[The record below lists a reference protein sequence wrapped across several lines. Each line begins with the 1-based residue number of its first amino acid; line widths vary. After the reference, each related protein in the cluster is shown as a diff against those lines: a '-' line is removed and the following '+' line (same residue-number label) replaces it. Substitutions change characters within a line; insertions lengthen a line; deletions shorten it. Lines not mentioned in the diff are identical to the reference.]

1 MQRQQAGVSEIAAR
15 RLARRVGRQAA
26 GALSVLV
33 LSATVARAQ
42 GDSTQLFVRSGG
54 TGGSEAEMQRVA
66 RQLVEKK
73 RMQVMLVQSLQ
84 GLTNQLQRISDEAGR
99 RGLEQ
104 QVRVLRVRL
113 AATGNEGA
121 ELRRELGQL
130 CLENR
135 RPDGWLGIV
144 LDSDVELKR
153 DQNGEVTSRYLE
165 YPEIVSVEPGS
176 PAQKAGVEAGD
187 RLLSLNNRDVRTP
200 NLRVGEMLRPGAQI
214 PMRVR
219 RGLDSRTFQV
229 AVERRPESFDS
240 CRWIDQS
247 IADALRE
254 VPDEDVFVRVP
265 DAPLPPEPPATAAPA
280 IVRVPVAPV
289 PVAPRVAPA
298 APGLGPMSFAYTQN
312 GEGTIAG
319 ASVTALNQELG
330 ESFGADRGLLVLRVL
345 PGTPAEASGLRGGDV
360 ILSANGSGVAE
371 PVALLR
377 AISMSRSREVQL
389 RVLRKKKPLTV
400 ALRW

>member
-1 MQRQQAGVSEIAAR
+1 MQRRQASDSEIVMR
-15 RLARRVGRQAA
+15 RLSRRAASAVFTLVVSAAAAHAQA
-26 GALSVLV
+26 
-33 LSATVARAQ
+33 
-42 GDSTQLFVRSGG
+42 DSEQVFVRSVGPGG
-54 TGGSEAEMQRVA
+54 FEAEVQRVA

-73 RMQVMLVQSLQ
+73 RMQLVLVRSLQ
-84 GLTNQLQRISDEAGR
+84 GLTGQLQRVSDEAGR
-99 RGLEQ
+99 RGIEQ
-104 QVRVLRVRL
+104 QLRTLRVRL
-113 AATGNEGA
+113 VTTGNEGA
-121 ELRRELGQL
+121 ELRRELGKL

-200 NLRVGEMLRPGAQI
+200 NLRVGEMLRPGAQV

-219 RGLDSRTFQV
+219 RGLESRTLQV
-229 AVERRPESFDS
+229 AVERRPDSFDS

-254 VPDEDVFVRVP
+254 VPDEDVFFRVP
-265 DAPLPPEPPATAAPA
+265 DAPLPPEPPVAAAPG
-280 IVRVPVAPV
+280 IVRVPTP
-289 PVAPRVAPA
+289 PAPA
-298 APGLGPMSFAYTQN
+298 TARVAPGLGPIGFSFSQS

-319 ASVTALNQELG
+319 ASVTGLNAELG
-330 ESFGADRGLLVLRVL
+330 EPFGADRGLLVLRVL

-371 PVALLR
+371 PVALWR
-377 AISMSRSREVQL
+377 ALSVARSREVQL
-389 RVLRKKKPLTV
+389 RVLRKKKPLV
-400 ALRW
+400 IALRW